1 MSNNTTLKLTQGYE
15 VLRPKNDTAFPI
27 PCNEWDVLRGQIE
40 DLTTEPWLFQTLGAM
55 LLGAALATIISIWT
69 GGVSTASTTS
79 SYVVVAWA
87 ITAACCV
94 CGLACLYFANKERD
108 VYRSKAATVVTQM
121 KLIEERFEREI

>member
-1 MSNNTTLKLTQGYE
+1 
-15 VLRPKNDTAFPI
+15 
-27 PCNEWDVLRGQIE
+27 
-40 DLTTEPWLFQTLGAM
+40 LFQTLGAM

-69 GGVSTASTTS
+69 GAVSTTSTTS

-87 ITAACCV
+87 ITAVCGV